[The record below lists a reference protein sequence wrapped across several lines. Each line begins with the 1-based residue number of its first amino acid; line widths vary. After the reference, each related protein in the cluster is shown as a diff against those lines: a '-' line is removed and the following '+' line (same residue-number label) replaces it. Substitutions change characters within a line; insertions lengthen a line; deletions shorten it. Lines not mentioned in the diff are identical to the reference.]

1 MISFMA
7 TDVDSFV
14 RVHGPD
20 NQARSWIM
28 RASDVEGL
36 SAQQIAEKFNIPV
49 VPTKISRVDI
59 PPGIRINAGQV
70 GRNSFGTS
78 EGAIQFQIMLT
89 DIPKNWFTELKVF

>member
-1 MISFMA
+1 MA

-70 GRNSFGTS
+70 GRNIWGNS
-78 EGAIQFQIMLT
+78 EGAIQFQIMVEKADKT
-89 DIPKNWFTELKVF
+89 WFTELRVF